1 MRKIALIGNPN
12 CGKTTLFNILTGA
25 NQKVGNWP
33 GVTVEKKFGHFSLVD
48 DEIELVDLPG
58 IYSLEL
64 EHKGVDEE
72 IAFDFIEQADISL
85 IINIID
91 ATNLERSLVL
101 TQQLLE
107 KSIPTVVALNMLD
120 VAEQQGMV
128 VSPQK
133 LEGQLNVPIV
143 SLIASRKE
151 GIAELKATLESVLA
165 EPTRGISELLGE
177 SKDKIDDKILQRYH
191 QSRQL
196 INGVVEVNPT
206 QHSLSERI
214 DGVVLNR
221 WLGVPIFL
229 LMIYL
234 MFTVAVNVGAV
245 FIDFFDI
252 LFAAVL
258 VDGTTWLLEQISMPA
273 VVITLL
279 AQGVGGGITLVA
291 TFIPVIGFLYLCLS
305 FLEDSGYMSRAAFVI
320 DRVMSGIGLPG
331 NAFVPLIV
339 GFGCNVPAVM
349 ASRTLGRNSDRL
361 MTISMAPFMSCG
373 ARLTVYALFAAA
385 FFRENGQNIVFGL
398 YLLGIG
404 LAVFTGWIFRKQLFT
419 GEITPSFQEMPAY
432 HVPIPRNILLTTWFR
447 LKGFIFR
454 AGKTIVVVVIA
465 LSFLK

>member
-1 MRKIALIGNPN
+1 M
-12 CGKTTLFNILTGA
+12 
-25 NQKVGNWP
+25 
-33 GVTVEKKFGHFSLVD
+33 
-48 DEIELVDLPG
+48 
-58 IYSLEL
+58 
-64 EHKGVDEE
+64 
-72 IAFDFIEQADISL
+72 
-85 IINIID
+85 
-91 ATNLERSLVL
+91 
-101 TQQLLE
+101 
-107 KSIPTVVALNMLD
+107 
-120 VAEQQGMV
+120 
-128 VSPQK
+128 
-133 LEGQLNVPIV
+133 
-143 SLIASRKE
+143 
-151 GIAELKATLESVLA
+151 
-165 EPTRGISELLGE
+165 
-177 SKDKIDDKILQRYH
+177 QRYH

-432 HVPIPRNILLTTWFR
+432 HAVSYTHLTLPTNR
-447 LKGFIFR
+447 E
-454 AGKTIVVVVIA
+454 V
-465 LSFLK
+465 